1 MKELIKITKNEERK
15 RKKECQMNKLTVLE
29 NNNERV
35 LTTKQLAECYGTETN
50 NIKNNF
56 SNNKERFIEGK
67 HYYKLTGEDLREFKR
82 EVNDIDLV
90 ASNVNQ
96 LYLWTE
102 KGASRMCKILDT
114 DKAWEQF
121 DVLEETYFNVKE
133 HAKQLNEDKKNNP
146 QLDTADVINKL
157 LSTIPETDKTSAML
171 KLVDKFYPTG
181 NSKPIKEA
189 KPKSESPIGLTLDKV
204 VDILRQAYNE
214 AFMAARSNYIV
225 FNKEITYK
233 YSSYNGI
240 GKRELNKFLL
250 ENNLVKIEKSCS
262 GITCTCS
269 INKKKIKAL
278 YIKADIFNN

>member
-1 MKELIKITKNEERK
+1 MKELT
-15 RKKECQMNKLTVLE
+15 
-29 NNNERV
+29 
-35 LTTKQLAECYGTETN
+35 
-50 NIKNNF
+50 
-56 SNNKERFIEGK
+56 
-67 HYYKLTGEDLREFKR
+67 
-82 EVNDIDLV
+82 
-90 ASNVNQ
+90 
-96 LYLWTE
+96 
-102 KGASRMCKILDT
+102 
-114 DKAWEQF
+114 
-121 DVLEETYFNVKE
+121 
-133 HAKQLNEDKKNNP
+133 
-146 QLDTADVINKL
+146 VINKNGVLLTDSREVAEIVGKEHKNLLRDIQGYIKVIEDSSKLSRQDFFIESTYQNSQNKTQPCYLLTKQGCEMVANKMTGEKGILFTAEYVKRFNIMEEYIKEAVKENEYTLEDKIAKL
-157 LSTIPETDKTSAML
+157 LSVLPESERGEYML

-181 NSKPIKEA
+181 DSKPIKEA

>member
-1 MKELIKITKNEERK
+1 MKELT
-15 RKKECQMNKLTVLE
+15 
-29 NNNERV
+29 
-35 LTTKQLAECYGTETN
+35 
-50 NIKNNF
+50 
-56 SNNKERFIEGK
+56 
-67 HYYKLTGEDLREFKR
+67 
-82 EVNDIDLV
+82 
-90 ASNVNQ
+90 
-96 LYLWTE
+96 
-102 KGASRMCKILDT
+102 
-114 DKAWEQF
+114 
-121 DVLEETYFNVKE
+121 
-133 HAKQLNEDKKNNP
+133 
-146 QLDTADVINKL
+146 VINKNGVLLTDSREVAEMIGKEHKHLMRDIRGYINVLSTSPNLDSSNFFIEDSYLDSKNETRPCYLLTKQGCEMVANKMTGEKGILFTAEYVKRFNIMEECIKEAVKENEYTLEDKIAKL
-157 LSTIPETDKTSAML
+157 LSVLPEAERGEYML

>member
-1 MKELIKITKNEERK
+1 
-15 RKKECQMNKLTVLE
+15 
-29 NNNERV
+29 
-35 LTTKQLAECYGTETN
+35 
-50 NIKNNF
+50 
-56 SNNKERFIEGK
+56 
-67 HYYKLTGEDLREFKR
+67 
-82 EVNDIDLV
+82 
-90 ASNVNQ
+90 
-96 LYLWTE
+96 
-102 KGASRMCKILDT
+102 
-114 DKAWEQF
+114 
-121 DVLEETYFNVKE
+121 
-133 HAKQLNEDKKNNP
+133 
-146 QLDTADVINKL
+146 
-157 LSTIPETDKTSAML
+157 ML

-181 NSKPIKEA
+181 NSQPIKEA
-189 KPKSESPIGLTLDKV
+189 KPKTESPIGLTLDKV

-278 YIKADIFNN
+278 YIKADIFND

>member
-1 MKELIKITKNEERK
+1 MKELT
-15 RKKECQMNKLTVLE
+15 
-29 NNNERV
+29 
-35 LTTKQLAECYGTETN
+35 
-50 NIKNNF
+50 
-56 SNNKERFIEGK
+56 
-67 HYYKLTGEDLREFKR
+67 
-82 EVNDIDLV
+82 
-90 ASNVNQ
+90 
-96 LYLWTE
+96 
-102 KGASRMCKILDT
+102 
-114 DKAWEQF
+114 
-121 DVLEETYFNVKE
+121 
-133 HAKQLNEDKKNNP
+133 
-146 QLDTADVINKL
+146 VINKNGVLLTDSREVAEMIGKEHKHLMRDIRGYINVLSTSPNLDSSNFFIEDSYLDSKNETRPCYLLTKQGCEMVANKMTGEKGILFTAEYVKRFNIMEECIKEAVKENEYTLEDKIAKL
-157 LSTIPETDKTSAML
+157 LSVLPEAERGEYML

-181 NSKPIKEA
+181 NSKPLKEA
-189 KPKSESPIGLTLDKV
+189 KPKSKSPIGLTLDKV

>member
-1 MKELIKITKNEERK
+1 MKELT
-15 RKKECQMNKLTVLE
+15 
-29 NNNERV
+29 
-35 LTTKQLAECYGTETN
+35 
-50 NIKNNF
+50 
-56 SNNKERFIEGK
+56 
-67 HYYKLTGEDLREFKR
+67 
-82 EVNDIDLV
+82 
-90 ASNVNQ
+90 
-96 LYLWTE
+96 
-102 KGASRMCKILDT
+102 
-114 DKAWEQF
+114 
-121 DVLEETYFNVKE
+121 
-133 HAKQLNEDKKNNP
+133 
-146 QLDTADVINKL
+146 VINKNGVLLTDSREVAEMIGKEHKHLMRDIRGYINVLSTSPNLDSSNFFIEDSYLDSKNETRPCYLLTKQGCEMVANKMTGEKGILFTAEYVKRFNIMEECIKEAVKENEYTLEDKIAKL
-157 LSTIPETDKTSAML
+157 LSVLPEAERGEYML

-181 NSKPIKEA
+181 NSKPLKEA
-189 KPKSESPIGLTLDKV
+189 KPKSKSPIGLTLDKV

-225 FNKEITYK
+225 FNKEIIYK

>member
-1 MKELIKITKNEERK
+1 MKELT
-15 RKKECQMNKLTVLE
+15 
-29 NNNERV
+29 
-35 LTTKQLAECYGTETN
+35 
-50 NIKNNF
+50 
-56 SNNKERFIEGK
+56 
-67 HYYKLTGEDLREFKR
+67 
-82 EVNDIDLV
+82 
-90 ASNVNQ
+90 
-96 LYLWTE
+96 
-102 KGASRMCKILDT
+102 
-114 DKAWEQF
+114 
-121 DVLEETYFNVKE
+121 
-133 HAKQLNEDKKNNP
+133 
-146 QLDTADVINKL
+146 VINKNGVLLTDSREVAEMIGKEHKHLMRDIRGYINVLSTSPNLDSSNFFIEDSYLDSKNETRPCYLLTKQGCEMVANKMTGEKGILFTAEYVKRFNIMEECIKEAVKENEYTLEDKIAKL
-157 LSTIPETDKTSAML
+157 LSVLPEAERGEYML

-214 AFMAARSNYIV
+214 AFMATRSNYIV

-278 YIKADIFNN
+278 YIKAEIFNN

>member
-1 MKELIKITKNEERK
+1 MKELIKITKNEEGQQLVSARELHEFLEVGK
-15 RKKECQMNKLTVLE
+15 VFGAWINERINKYCFKENIDFTILWSDSKNGNAVEFNGNANSMSAKGYIKEYIITLDMAKELSMVE
-29 NNNERV
+29 NN
-35 LTTKQLAECYGTETN
+35 
-50 NIKNNF
+50 
-56 SNNKERFIEGK
+56 
-67 HYYKLTGEDLREFKR
+67 
-82 EVNDIDLV
+82 
-90 ASNVNQ
+90 
-96 LYLWTE
+96 E
-102 KGASRMCKILDT
+102 KGRQARKYFIKCEEKLKEELKNRELTEADKIVKLASVVDN
-114 DKAWEQF
+114 EQR
-121 DVLEETYFNVKE
+121 
-133 HAKQLNEDKKNNP
+133 
-146 QLDTADVINKL
+146 
-157 LSTIPETDKTSAML
+157 PEFIL

-181 NSKPIKEA
+181 NNKPLKET
-189 KPKSESPIGLTLDKV
+189 KPKSKSPIGLTLDKV

-214 AFMAARSNYIV
+214 AFMAARGNYIV

>member
-1 MKELIKITKNEERK
+1 MKELT
-15 RKKECQMNKLTVLE
+15 
-29 NNNERV
+29 
-35 LTTKQLAECYGTETN
+35 
-50 NIKNNF
+50 
-56 SNNKERFIEGK
+56 
-67 HYYKLTGEDLREFKR
+67 
-82 EVNDIDLV
+82 
-90 ASNVNQ
+90 
-96 LYLWTE
+96 
-102 KGASRMCKILDT
+102 
-114 DKAWEQF
+114 
-121 DVLEETYFNVKE
+121 
-133 HAKQLNEDKKNNP
+133 
-146 QLDTADVINKL
+146 VINKNGVLLTDSREVAEMIGKEHKHLMRDIRGYINVLSTSPNLDSSNFFIEDSYLDSKNETRPCYLLTKQGCEMVANKMTGEKGILFTAEYVKRFNIMEECIKEAVKENEYTLEDKIAKL
-157 LSTIPETDKTSAML
+157 LSVLPEAERGEYML

-181 NSKPIKEA
+181 NSKPLKEA
-189 KPKSESPIGLTLDKV
+189 KPKSKPPTGLTLDKV